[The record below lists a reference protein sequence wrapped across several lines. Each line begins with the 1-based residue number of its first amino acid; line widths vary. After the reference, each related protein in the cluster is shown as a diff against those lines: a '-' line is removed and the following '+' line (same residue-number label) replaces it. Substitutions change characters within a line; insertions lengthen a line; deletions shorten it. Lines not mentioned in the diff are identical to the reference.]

1 MAKLRSHRLGFIG
14 TFALLSGAAITVL
27 GLALAQIES
36 VHDRADAM
44 DHAASSAQLLAQVGL
59 QPHVDRSDLANGL
72 PPSAV
77 EALDGAFQAGLAD
90 GQLTRIKLW
99 SSSGQVLYSDQHE
112 LIGQTFPISDDLQEG
127 LDGELT
133 AEVSDLS
140 NAENVSERQFGQLL
154 EVYVP
159 VEFDGEHVGSFELY
173 VPWAPIAAD
182 IRANSNR
189 LYLVLAAGLL
199 LLWAVLFR
207 IIVQTSARMRRDR
220 EELARRADEN
230 RRLAMHDHLT
240 GLPNRLLFQDRA
252 TQAIAAA
259 VRDGTGVGVMILD
272 LHRFK
277 EVNDTLGHDR
287 GDELLQQL
295 GSRLQGALRAADTV
309 ARLGGDEFGILI
321 AGLSSEPE
329 AQEVA
334 RKLTGAL
341 DASFELAEL
350 EIALGGSI
358 GIARYPEDGAEPETL
373 LRHAEVAMYVAKAA
387 RDPFQLYAAEQDT
400 YSTDRLALVAALRRA
415 IDEGELSLAFQP
427 KVDLERS
434 AVVGMEA
441 LARWEHPTRGPVFPD
456 TFIPIAEHSGLI
468 RRLTSYV
475 LRVAIQQLAEWRAT
489 GLDLPV
495 SVNLSVRDLLD
506 PSIVTRIQELL
517 AASDVPADRL
527 FLEITESSMMDQP
540 ERALATLGALAD
552 IGVGLSIDDFGTG
565 YSSLAYLQRLPVREL
580 KIDRS
585 FVMHIMTSRGDAE
598 IVRSTI
604 DLGHNLGLSIVAEGV
619 EDEAAMAFLIE
630 VGCDVAQGYYIA
642 KPMRAADVP
651 SWVRACAWPM
661 LVDV

>member
-1 MAKLRSHRLGFIG
+1 MARLRAPRLGFIG

-36 VHDRADAM
+36 VHDRADAT
-44 DHAASSAQLLAQVGL
+44 DHAAASAQLLVQVGL
-59 QPHVDRSDLANGL
+59 QPHVDRSDMENGL

-77 EALDGAFQAGLAD
+77 QALDDAFQAGLAD

-99 SSSGQVLYSDQHE
+99 SPSGEVLYSDQHE
-112 LIGQTFPISDDLQEG
+112 LIGQTFPIEDDLQEG

-140 NAENVSERQFGQLL
+140 KAENVSERQFGQLL

-159 VEFDGEHVGSFELY
+159 VEFGDEHVGSFELY
-173 VPWAPIAAD
+173 VPWAPIAAG
-182 IRANSNR
+182 IHANTNR

-230 RRLAMHDHLT
+230 RRLAMYDHLT

-259 VRDGTGVGVMILD
+259 GRDGTGVGVMILD

-287 GDELLQQL
+287 GDELLQQV

-321 AGLSSEPE
+321 TGLGHEPE

-334 RKLTGAL
+334 RKLTGEL
-341 DASFELAEL
+341 DASFELEEL

-387 RDPFQLYAAEQDT
+387 RDPFQLYTAEQDT
-400 YSTDRLALVAALRRA
+400 YSTDRLALVAELRRA
-415 IDEGELSLAFQP
+415 IDQGELSLSYQP

-434 AVVGMEA
+434 ALIGMEA
-441 LARWEHPTRGPVFPD
+441 LARWDHPTRGQVFPD
-456 TFIPIAEHSGLI
+456 TFIPVAEHSGLI

-475 LRVAIQQLAEWRAT
+475 LKVAIQQLAVWRSA
-489 GLDLPV
+489 GLDLPI

-506 PSIVTRIQELL
+506 PTIVTEIRELL
-517 AASDVPADRL
+517 EAADVPPDRL
-527 FLEITESSMMDQP
+527 QLEITESSMMDQP

-552 IGVGLSIDDFGTG
+552 VGVGLSIDDFGTG

-585 FVMHIMTSRGDAE
+585 FVMHVMTNSGDAE

-619 EDEAAMAFLIE
+619 EDEAAMTFLID
-630 VGCDVAQGYYIA
+630 VGCDIAQGYYIA

-651 SWVRACAWPM
+651 SWVRASAWPM
-661 LVDV
+661 LVEA

>member
-14 TFALLSGAAITVL
+14 MFALLSGAAITVL

-44 DHAASSAQLLAQVGL
+44 DHAVASAQLLAQVGL
-59 QPHVDRSDLANGL
+59 QPHIDRADLQTGL

-77 EALDGAFQAGLAD
+77 AALDDAFQAGLAD
-90 GQLTRIKLW
+90 GRLTRIKLW
-99 SSSGQVLYSDQHE
+99 SPSGQVLYSDQHE
-112 LIGQTFPISDDLQEG
+112 LIGQTFPISADLQEG

-159 VEFDGEHVGSFELY
+159 LEFDGEHVGSFELY
-173 VPWAPIAAD
+173 VPWAPIAAE

-199 LLWAVLFR
+199 LLWGVLFR

-240 GLPNRLLFQDRA
+240 GLPNRLLVQDRA

-259 VRDGTGVGVMILD
+259 ARDRTGVGVMILD

-287 GDELLQQL
+287 GDELLQRV

-321 AGLSSEPE
+321 AGLDSEPE
-329 AQEVA
+329 AEEVA

-358 GIARYPEDGAEPETL
+358 GIARYPGDGAEPETL
-373 LRHAEVAMYVAKAA
+373 LRHAEVAMYIAKAA

-400 YSTDRLALVAALRRA
+400 YSTDRLALVAELRRA
-415 IDEGELSLAFQP
+415 IDEGELSLAYQP

-441 LARWEHPTRGPVFPD
+441 LARWEHPTRGPIFPD

-506 PSIVTRIQELL
+506 PSIVTEIRELL

-585 FVMHIMTSRGDAE
+585 FVMHVVTSGGDAE

-619 EDEAAMAFLIE
+619 EDEAAMAFLLE

-651 SWVRACAWPM
+651 SWVRTCAWPM